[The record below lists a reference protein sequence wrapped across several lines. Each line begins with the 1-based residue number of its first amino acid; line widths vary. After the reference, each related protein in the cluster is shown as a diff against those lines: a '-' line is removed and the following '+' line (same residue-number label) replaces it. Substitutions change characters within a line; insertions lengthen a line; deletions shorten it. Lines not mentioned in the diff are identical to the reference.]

1 MFEQEL
7 DNLLQKNW
15 SDEEKR
21 LITLLMEN
29 VIYYKKLIPKS
40 LKQDIMNALQMCNVL
55 KTELEIYRAKCNC
68 LASKNVSTIISP
80 EEACKSSEC
89 KCTECK
95 FTECKCA
102 ESDKTLGEIDV
113 QETKSLDGGPGT
125 YPDPETGLFES
136 SSSNV

>member
-15 SDEEKR
+15 SDEERR
-21 LITLLMEN
+21 LISLLMDN

-68 LASKNVSTIISP
+68 LESKNVSTP
-80 EEACKSSEC
+80 DETEQECEQEC
-89 KCTECK
+89 KCKCEQ
-95 FTECKCA
+95 ECKCKC
-102 ESDKTLGEIDV
+102 E
-113 QETKSLDGGPGT
+113 QECKCKC
-125 YPDPETGLFES
+125 EQECKCKCEQECEQECKCKCEMQM
-136 SSSNV
+136 

>member
-15 SDEEKR
+15 SDEDRR
-21 LITLLMEN
+21 LISLLMDN

-68 LASKNVSTIISP
+68 LESKNEPAVKLPDETEQECC
-80 EEACKSSEC
+80 EEEM
-89 KCTECK
+89 
-95 FTECKCA
+95 
-102 ESDKTLGEIDV
+102 
-113 QETKSLDGGPGT
+113 
-125 YPDPETGLFES
+125 
-136 SSSNV
+136 

>member
-15 SDEEKR
+15 SDEERR

-80 EEACKSSEC
+80 EEECKSSEC
-89 KCTECK
+89 KC
-95 FTECKCA
+95 TECKCA

>member
-15 SDEEKR
+15 SDEERR
-21 LITLLMEN
+21 LISLLMEN

-68 LASKNVSTIISP
+68 LESKNVSTIVCP
-80 EEACKSSEC
+80 EEVC
-89 KCTECK
+89 KCE
-95 FTECKCA
+95 
-102 ESDKTLGEIDV
+102 ESDKILDKIDV
-113 QETKSLDGGPGT
+113 QETRCLDGGPGT
-125 YPDPETGLFES
+125 YPDPETGLF
-136 SSSNV
+136 SSSNI

>member
-68 LASKNVSTIISP
+68 LASKNVSTPDEIVT
-80 EEACKSSEC
+80 CTVC
-89 KCTECK
+89 KCEK
-95 FTECKCA
+95 
-102 ESDKTLGEIDV
+102 SDKILDKIDV
-113 QETKSLDGGPGT
+113 QETRCLDGGPGT
-125 YPDPETGLFES
+125 YPDPETGLF
-136 SSSNV
+136 SSSNI